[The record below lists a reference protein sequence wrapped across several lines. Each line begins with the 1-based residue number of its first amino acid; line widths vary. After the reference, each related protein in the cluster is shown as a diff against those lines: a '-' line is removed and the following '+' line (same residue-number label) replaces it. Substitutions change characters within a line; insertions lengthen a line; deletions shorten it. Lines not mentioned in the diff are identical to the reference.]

1 MTLAPAFPTDPHPP
15 SLALTNPNQAEMEG
29 LQLNTDPPDGSSPYL
44 SQDLSSDVYPYLPT
58 FAPAL
63 ALAPTLALAVG
74 LSRAIEP

>member
-1 MTLAPAFPTDPHPP
+1 
-15 SLALTNPNQAEMEG
+15 MEG

-58 FAPAL
+58 FALALAL

-74 LSRAIEP
+74 LSRPIEP

>member
-1 MTLAPAFPTDPHPP
+1 
-15 SLALTNPNQAEMEG
+15 MEG
-29 LQLNTDPPDGSSPYL
+29 LQLNADAPDGSSPYL

-58 FAPAL
+58 FALAL